1 MSAIRNVSGELT
13 YSMLDHFGAY
23 SVGGVL
29 VSSVNRST
37 AVDEFFR
44 RALSKSGGFI
54 TVRDAHGVV
63 AAQTDARLREILNRA
78 CMTLPDGAPIVWL
91 GKFKGFPVKRV
102 TGIDFMRDVLHD
114 TRARQ
119 IRHFFYGGP
128 KETTSCVAA
137 KVAEILGDEA
147 VAGWHA
153 PPINPP
159 GVIESRSVI
168 EEIVA
173 ARPDVIWV
181 SLSTPKQEYW
191 MANHATYFPNSVL
204 VGIGAA
210 ADFFSGTKQ
219 RAPLL
224 VQKLGFEWLFRIL
237 QEPKRLGPRYR
248 HVVPGMLKILFEE
261 TMRRPLR
268 KRSND

>member
-1 MSAIRNVSGELT
+1 MSDH
-13 YSMLDHFGAY
+13 LDAY

-37 AVDEFFR
+37 AVNAFFR
-44 RALSKSGGFI
+44 RVLSKSGGFI

-63 AAQTDARLREILNRA
+63 AAQTDVCLRDILNQA
-78 CMTLPDGAPIVWL
+78 CMTLPDGVPIVWL

-128 KETTSCVAA
+128 KETASCVATKA
-137 KVAEILGDEA
+137 AEILGEAA

-159 GVIESRSVI
+159 GVIESQSVI
-168 EEIVA
+168 AQIA
-173 ARPDVIWV
+173 ATRPDVIWV

-191 MANHATYFPNSVL
+191 MANHATYFPNAVL
-204 VGIGAA
+204 IGIGAA
-210 ADFFSGTKQ
+210 ADFFSGAKQ

-237 QEPKRLGPRYR
+237 QEPKRLWPRYR
-248 HVVPGMLKILFEE
+248 RVVPGMLKIIFTE
-261 TMRRPLR
+261 TMCGPPR
-268 KRSND
+268 KRSNTGR